1 MSSVT
6 FSNQNFFFLSF
17 SFLRLPFLFF
27 LFVFF
32 HYKNLVLE
40 DCFAKFCLTLC
51 HVKFFNLLFY
61 VNEDENIMLVSDDG
75 MSHLNTLN
83 FVDICRRLLIQRNKI
98 IFFFLHGA
106 TAHSGPRPP
115 HYRGFTIT
123 LRHTTLGRTPLD
135 QWSARRR
142 DNNTQY
148 SQETDI
154 HAPGGVRTRSPS
166 KRKTADPRLGPHGHW
181 VTGNNINT
189 TPYITSCTIDVDKHA
204 QT

>member
-98 IFFFLHGA
+98 IFFFCMAQQPIVGQGLLIIEA
-106 TAHSGPRPP
+106 
-115 HYRGFTIT
+115 
-123 LRHTTLGRTPLD
+123 
-135 QWSARRR
+135 
-142 DNNTQY
+142 
-148 SQETDI
+148 
-154 HAPGGVRTRSPS
+154 SPS
-166 KRKTADPRLGPHGHW
+166 HSDTPHSVGLLLTSDQPVAGTTTHNTHKRQTSMPPAVFEPAVPASERPQTHALARTA
-181 VTGNNINT
+181 TG
-189 TPYITSCTIDVDKHA
+189 
-204 QT
+204 